1 MYLVIELQKTS
12 ETQVA
17 VPPVIQR
24 DDELEAESE
33 YHRVLS
39 IAAVS
44 SVPQHTVL
52 FVRDDGYMYDYKTYN
67 HAQTPDEAG

>member
-1 MYLVIELQKTS
+1 MYLVIELQKLS
-12 ETQVA
+12 DTQVA

-24 DDELEAESE
+24 EKELEAESE

-39 IAAVS
+39 VAALS

-52 FVRDDGYMYDYKTYN
+52 FVRDDGYLYDYKCYN
-67 HAQTPDEAG
+67 HATEGVHP

>member
-1 MYLVIELQKTS
+1 MYLILELQKMS
-12 ETQVA
+12 DTQVA
-17 VPPVIQR
+17 VAPAIQR
-24 DDELEAESE
+24 ENKLEAESE

-52 FVRDDGYMYDYKTYN
+52 FVRDDGYLYDYKCYEHTDGDK
-67 HAQTPDEAG
+67 AT